1 MKRCVSPKAPVVD
14 SGSPRTAFHT
24 EICGVMH
31 STNGAALAT
40 YVASD
45 GRTYHHVQRG
55 DLLIGM
61 LFATS
66 GATLAAILAAGP
78 QSLMIF
84 ALFLQL
90 LATLAFCSS
99 VITITAGS
107 VSIRY
112 GAGWLR
118 RSIALREIA
127 SIRIVRNI
135 FAYGWGVRKKG
146 RGYSIGLSHASAV
159 ELELRNGRRVQ
170 IGTDRPI
177 ALVEAVFEAKQH
189 PNNPSN
195 LGK

>member
-1 MKRCVSPKAPVVD
+1 MR
-14 SGSPRTAFHT
+14 
-24 EICGVMH
+24 VMH

-66 GATLAAILAAGP
+66 GATLVAILAAGP

-99 VITITAGS
+99 VITITGGN

-112 GAGWLR
+112 GPGWFR

-127 SIRIVRNI
+127 SCRIIRNI
-135 FAYGWGVRKKG
+135 FAYGWGMRKAGRRYSVR
-146 RGYSIGLSHASAV
+146 LSNASAV
-159 ELELRNGRRVQ
+159 EFELRNGRRVQ

-189 PNNPSN
+189 LNNPSN
-195 LGK
+195 FGK